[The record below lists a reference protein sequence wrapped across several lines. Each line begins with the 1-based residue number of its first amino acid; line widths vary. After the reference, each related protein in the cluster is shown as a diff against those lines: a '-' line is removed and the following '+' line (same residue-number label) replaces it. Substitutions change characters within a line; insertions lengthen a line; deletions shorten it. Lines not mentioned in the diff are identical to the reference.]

1 MVWKVRH
8 VLAACWW
15 GWEQSSRLEELLH
28 TVPRPPALRWVPTA
42 PRTPVWMCC
51 ESLHCRGSA
60 SALESSVSV
69 CIGCSLCWLPAQR
82 CDVFLSHVALLAPG
96 RRWQWLCLGHRA
108 AGFHGACWEGPL
120 KCCAEVFVS
129 VKCEIVLRPWAVD
142 GKNMCFE
149 LWTVKIVTSDNFF

>member
-1 MVWKVRH
+1 MF
-8 VLAACWW
+8 
-15 GWEQSSRLEELLH
+15 
-28 TVPRPPALRWVPTA
+28 
-42 PRTPVWMCC
+42 
-51 ESLHCRGSA
+51 
-60 SALESSVSV
+60 
-69 CIGCSLCWLPAQR
+69 
-82 CDVFLSHVALLAPG
+82 FLSHVALLAPG

-149 LWTVKIVTSDNFF
+149 LWTVKIVTSDNFY